1 MKVIVIYSFLF
12 QSESTWVF
20 LQKDN
25 FVNVTKTVQVGVSC
39 THESIVNMRR
49 GLVIRKSIYSLV
61 DRVLSIN
68 TEF

>member
-39 THESIVNMRR
+39 THESIVNMRS